1 MENNLYMLFHIG
13 FVNGAFKD
21 NLVLIL
27 DLEFHYNTP
36 GVAESAK
43 VSQLELRY
51 CLMPFHYDPFLAIYV
66 LTYIRIKTFFGR
78 GENFSLQPTRI
89 FFSQA

>member
-1 MENNLYMLFHIG
+1 MLLHIG
-13 FVNGAFKD
+13 FVNGALRVS
-21 NLVLIL
+21 LVLIL

-51 CLMPFHYDPFLAIYV
+51 CLMLFHYDPFPAILV
-66 LTYIRIKTFFGR
+66 HTYG
-78 GENFSLQPTRI
+78 
-89 FFSQA
+89 